1 MTPRTRCAPSPRSSG
16 ERVAQALSAFTRV
29 CDALWR
35 GPGEGQRARKSRLS
49 SVAPHPARAF
59 SARHPLPANC
69 GERVEIEFA
78 ARAESIS
85 HERARGRCV
94 RCFTLRPA
102 DAFYRGGVTERSV
115 MAVGRSPPAAP
126 LGRSSLDLAP
136 LALAGGAFFIA
147 RGLDRGPSLIPTAGV
162 LDSSCPGLT
171 RASIEKEALHSRRWI
186 AGSSPAMTAVSVYGG
201 WY

>member
-16 ERVAQALSAFTRV
+16 ERVARALSAFTRV

-35 GPGEGQRARKSRLS
+35 GLGEGQRARKSRLS
-49 SVAPHPARAF
+49 SVAPHPARPLT
-59 SARHPLPANC
+59 ARHPLPPNT
-69 GERVEIEFA
+69 GERVEIEFV

-115 MAVGRSPPAAP
+115 MAVGRSPTAALLGVPPSTWPRWLWPAGPFSRSFAARSTAYRSRWRLTWP
-126 LGRSSLDLAP
+126 LHGH
-136 LALAGGAFFIA
+136 
-147 RGLDRGPSLIPTAGV
+147 
-162 LDSSCPGLT
+162 C
-171 RASIEKEALHSRRWI
+171 RA
-186 AGSSPAMTAVSVYGG
+186 
-201 WY
+201 

>member
-1 MTPRTRCAPSPRSSG
+1 MTTAITS
-16 ERVAQALSAFTRV
+16 T
-29 CDALWR
+29 
-35 GPGEGQRARKSRLS
+35 
-49 SVAPHPARAF
+49 VAPHPARAF

-115 MAVGRSPPAAP
+115 MAVGRSPTAAP

-136 LALAGGAFFIA
+136 LALADGAFFRDHSP
-147 RGLDRGPSLIPTAGV
+147 RGAQ
-162 LDSSCPGLT
+162 LT
-171 RASIEKEALHSRRWI
+171 GAD
-186 AGSSPAMTAVSVYGG
+186 GG
-201 WY
+201 